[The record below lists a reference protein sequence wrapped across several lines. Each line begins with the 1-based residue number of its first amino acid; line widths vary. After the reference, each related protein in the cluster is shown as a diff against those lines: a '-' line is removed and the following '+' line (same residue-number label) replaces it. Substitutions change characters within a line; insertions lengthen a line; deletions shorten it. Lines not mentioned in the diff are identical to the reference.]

1 MDNPPIRLKAMLV
14 AMRSGSQ
21 TIDMAPPRAIHDD
34 GGGGGGWAWL
44 LTARGIIEAE
54 LVKGVLESE
63 GIVPVLL
70 DNRDP
75 SPGAW
80 LFLAG
85 NVNALVRIFVPA
97 SLLDAARLTLLEA
110 GLGEAESLPQPKPEP
125 ASARGWVWWVTVVLI
140 VATFI
145 IATWRASVI

>member
-1 MDNPPIRLKAMLV
+1 MDDPPIRLGAMLV

-21 TIDMAPPRAIHDD
+21 TIGVAPPSLVNE

-54 LVKGVLESE
+54 LVRGVLESE
-63 GIVPVLL
+63 GIVPVVL
-70 DNRDP
+70 DSRDP

-85 NVNALVRIFVPA
+85 NVNALVRVLVPA
-97 SLLDAARLTLLEA
+97 SLLDAARLSLLEA
-110 GLGEAESLPQPKPEP
+110 GLDVPESAPPQQPEGR
-125 ASARGWVWWVTVVLI
+125 AARGWVWWVTVVLI
-140 VATFI
+140 VTVFI
-145 IATWRASVI
+145 IATWRASVT